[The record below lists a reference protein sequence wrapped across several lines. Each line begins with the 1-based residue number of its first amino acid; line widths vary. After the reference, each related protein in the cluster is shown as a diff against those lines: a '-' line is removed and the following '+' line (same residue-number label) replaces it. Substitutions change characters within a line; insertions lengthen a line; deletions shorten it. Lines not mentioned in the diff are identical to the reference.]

1 MRKQYR
7 SGPAGQAIPCIPR
20 TLNFG
25 LCRVQQMPMAVHPG
39 SCITGH
45 VLVLFLPAGQVK
57 WYSNGLD
64 VMAICRYTGV
74 LADSGS
80 LRCQVKICQSIS
92 AFHPPGRTGYVTISH
107 GRGYSIFERHHSMKV
122 VPVL

>member
-45 VLVLFLPAGQVK
+45 VLVLFSP
-57 WYSNGLD
+57 
-64 VMAICRYTGV
+64 R
-74 LADSGS
+74 
-80 LRCQVKICQSIS
+80 
-92 AFHPPGRTGYVTISH
+92 RTGEVV
-107 GRGYSIFERHHSMKV
+107 FEWAGCYGNMPLYRCSC
-122 VPVL
+122 